1 MQSGLSD
8 TINRVRQPE
17 YTGENRC
24 IPCTTVN
31 VVIAAVLSV
40 GAGLLFAPLGIAVF
54 SASLLAIYLRGYLVP
69 GTPTLTKRYFP
80 DWLLAKFDKEPD
92 ADERAESFGVNA
104 DVFGTAGGEESGGET
119 AEFRSD
125 GGRRIETDGGRR
137 IETDGGVE
145 TDGDDADADQLPD
158 FTDLDSEELFL
169 EHGVVEPTDED
180 DDLQLTADVR
190 EVWREQMA
198 ELRDG
203 DRIEQLAAFFDD
215 DVDIDAEELEL
226 SHHENTTAV
235 NVLYQGRLAGRWESE
250 AAILADLAAAD
261 ILGEWIPNWGS
272 YPLEPKSTV
281 VSGLRAFAET
291 CPDCEGKIELD
302 QEIVE
307 SCCRTH
313 EVYAVTCNDCEA
325 RLLEISRMQGKK
337 PRPKQSTK

>member
-8 TINRVRQPE
+8 TLNRIRKPE

-24 IPCTTVN
+24 IPCTSVN

-40 GAGLLFAPLGIAVF
+40 GIGLLFVPLGIAVF

-69 GTPTLTKRYFP
+69 KTPTLTKRYFP
-80 DWLLAKFDKEPD
+80 DWVLAKFDKEPD
-92 ADERAESFGVNA
+92 ETTESFGVNA
-104 DVFGTAGGEESGGET
+104 DVFETSGGNENGSDT
-119 AEFRSD
+119 ADLRSD
-125 GGRRIETDGGRR
+125 GGRRIETDGG
-137 IETDGGVE
+137 VE
-145 TDGDDADADQLPD
+145 IDEDDDPNTDQLPD
-158 FTDLDSEELFL
+158 FGELDSEELFL

-190 EVWREQMA
+190 ETWREQMA

-203 DRIEQLAAFFDD
+203 DRIEQLATFFDDD

-261 ILGEWIPNWGS
+261 ILGEWIPNWDA

-337 PRPKQSTK
+337 PRPKQSSK